1 MHPTSRLA
9 RVQQQLRVFADLHAS
24 ELSAFTAEL
33 EAAGLTELATRLKT
47 YKDLHAQESRLVLEE
62 LADLRAELEPE
73 PSDSAPMDA
82 PVADAS
88 VAAMVD
94 TVPDPAAASP
104 KRARWLAEQIRRA
117 EPTPISRRQF
127 LTRGKD
133 PS

>member
-62 LADLRAELEPE
+62 LADLQAELEAE
-73 PSDSAPMDA
+73 PSGSAAVDA
-82 PVADAS
+82 PADPS
-88 VAAMVD
+88 VAAMGN
-94 TVPDPAAASP
+94 TLPDPAAASP

-117 EPTPISRRQF
+117 ESTPISRRQF
-127 LTRGKD
+127 LTRAKD